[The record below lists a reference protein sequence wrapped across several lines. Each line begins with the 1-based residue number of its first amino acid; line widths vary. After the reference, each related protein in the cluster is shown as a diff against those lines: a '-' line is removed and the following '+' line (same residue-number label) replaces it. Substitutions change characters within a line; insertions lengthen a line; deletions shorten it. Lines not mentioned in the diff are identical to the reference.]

1 MIDFKM
7 DAQPDDESCGPTCLH
22 AVYKYYGLDITYQEL
37 VKQVERSLSGG
48 TLAPMLGKHA
58 LQSGFKVTL
67 FVNNLQLY
75 DPTWFNQ
82 DGSSNPDVLSDKL
95 IQQVSCKKNRHL
107 TIGTHSVLDFL
118 SLGGTIYFR
127 CMAADILRT
136 YLERGVP
143 IITGL
148 SSTYLYNCSRELFTN
163 DGQSINDDVRGQP
176 CGHFVVLCGYNN
188 DEQSVVVADPFKA
201 NPVSGD
207 NYYTVS
213 TQRLI
218 NAIMLGIVTRDGNL
232 LIVEQKT

>member
-1 MIDFKM
+1 MIGFKM

-22 AVYKYYGLDITYQEL
+22 AVYKYYGLDITYEEL

-95 IQQVSCKKNRHL
+95 SQQVSCKKNRHL
-107 TIGTHSVLDFL
+107 AIGTHSVLDFL

-127 CMAADILRT
+127 CMTDEILRT
-136 YLERGVP
+136 YLERDVP

-163 DGQSINDDVRGQP
+163 EGQSINDDVRGQP

-188 DEQSVVVADPFKA
+188 VEQSVVVADPFKA

-207 NYYTVS
+207 NYYTVP

-232 LIVEQKT
+232 LVIEQKK